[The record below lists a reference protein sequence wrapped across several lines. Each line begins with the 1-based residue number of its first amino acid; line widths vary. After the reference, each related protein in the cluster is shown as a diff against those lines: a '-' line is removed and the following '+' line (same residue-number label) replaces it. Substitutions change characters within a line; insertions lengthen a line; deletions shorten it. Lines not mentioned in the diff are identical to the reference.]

1 MTATGAEESE
11 MVRKKRSRVDS
22 DRDSNTVK
30 CSVFSFVLSLAACDE
45 KVSTSRALET
55 QTSSSCAA
63 GELPCFCS
71 AVAPSRIK

>member
-1 MTATGAEESE
+1 

-30 CSVFSFVLSLAACDE
+30 CSLFSFVLSLAACDE